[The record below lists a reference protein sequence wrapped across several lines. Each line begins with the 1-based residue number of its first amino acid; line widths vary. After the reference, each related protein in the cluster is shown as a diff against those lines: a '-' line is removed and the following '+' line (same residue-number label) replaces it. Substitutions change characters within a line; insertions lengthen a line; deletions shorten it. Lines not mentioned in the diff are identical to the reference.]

1 MSRGPLTPEQ
11 ASYWLISS
19 RILFA
24 AFPCP
29 ATLFFLSLSIVAI
42 RHFWLSPASYF
53 VLANYRKDF
62 MTETLFLLSLLT
74 TSPDSSSSEVTPQ

>member
-11 ASYWLISS
+11 ASHWLISS

-29 ATLFFLSLSIVAI
+29 ATLFFLSLSIAI
-42 RHFWLSPASYF
+42 RRFWLSPASYF
-53 VLANYRKDF
+53 GLANYRKDF